1 MNNTRLVRSYKI
13 ISIVVLAMC
22 AYFFLLPLISP
33 LMEKLFPSFWMCPFL
48 RITGHECPFCGIT
61 GGLGDLYSLN
71 IGSASV
77 ISMIAFLAGL
87 LEAAFRILLILF
99 LSSLSRKAVESLI
112 FIDVIYHLI
121 MVIGVSMYAIMYLLT
136 NF

>member
-13 ISIVVLAMC
+13 ISVIILAMC
-22 AYFFLLPLISP
+22 VYFFLLPLISP
-33 LMEKLFPSFWMCPFL
+33 LMEKLFPGLWTCPFL

-61 GGLGDLYSLN
+61 GGLGDLYN
-71 IGSASV
+71 FDIGSASV
-77 ISMIAFLAGL
+77 VSMVAFLLVL

-99 LSSLSRKAVESLI
+99 LSSLSRRAVESLI

-121 MVIGVSMYAIMYLLT
+121 MVIGVSMYVIMYLLT